1 MSVSAL
7 RAVPSNGD
15 IEIKA
20 PMADVSPQ
28 NFNEKTVFRRTG
40 RGTEECRN
48 RNSPL
53 PQRLKSILLLVD
65 GRAPVSRFLESLTVY
80 GDVSELFQVLIDL
93 SMIEPITALHQVSTQ
108 QVSTTDINRTSAP
121 VKKEPATLKFDDL
134 IAPTAGLN
142 STSSLDKSAVSKS
155 AVPVFSRASASA
167 ALRDQQPAYA
177 PIQSFQSNANDAN
190 FKRALNQVNDWIPDL
205 FGAEAMEIMLELEK
219 CADKSELVTTVAELK
234 PMMMSS
240 LGAAETNRRFVLL
253 NDIFA
258 GRA

>member
-1 MSVSAL
+1 MSSTTL

-20 PMADVSPQ
+20 PMAEASPHS
-28 NFNEKTVFRRTG
+28 FNDKTVFRRTI

-93 SMIEPITALHQVSTQ
+93 SMIEPST
-108 QVSTTDINRTSAP
+108 VPAP
-121 VKKEPATLKFDDL
+121 VAFNQAAAQLAPKAFTPIKKESANLKFDDL
-134 IAPTAGLN
+134 VPLAPNLDSAEAGFKAP
-142 STSSLDKSAVSKS
+142 SSKLAAPAQGFSSQP
-155 AVPVFSRASASA
+155 VPTDPLRAAFAS
-167 ALRDQQPAYA
+167 PK
-177 PIQSFQSNANDAN
+177 PFQNNASDAS

-205 FGAEAMEIMLELEK
+205 FGGNAMEIMLELEK
-219 CADKSELVTTVAELK
+219 CADKSELVSTVAELK
-234 PMMMSS
+234 PMMISV
-240 LGAAETNRRFVLL
+240 LGASETTRRLTLL